1 MSEEMWDKTVTNNNS
16 WLALACYA
24 GWSKWGILFGP
35 EKELQRVN
43 IMQDFTLTSCKWSF
57 CLGKHLLTESRKT
70 YYYQSCFPFLFA
82 NQRSGTVIAHIC
94 DVHFF
99 KKRRCNFPHFV
110 ILKIALRSRLSR
122 EIQLTQRVP
131 MTWTQVFSLF
141 QYYWVLVEKN
151 VALGWLG
158 APGRTFGL
166 LKAYSKLRT
175 IIQ

>member
-1 MSEEMWDKTVTNNNS
+1 MTCPCLLRWVIKVRHPLWPWKRIATSKHHARLYIDKLQMKLLS
-16 WLALACYA
+16 W
-24 GWSKWGILFGP
+24 
-35 EKELQRVN
+35 
-43 IMQDFTLTSCKWSF
+43 
-57 CLGKHLLTESRKT
+57 HLLTESRKT

-166 LKAYSKLRT
+166 LKAYSKLCT